1 MTARDFCFWLQGYV
15 ELTPGQP
22 APLSAEQVDKV
33 RRHLALVFVHDL
45 DPTLKS
51 QNKRIEELA
60 QKIHDDLLK
69 PQSAIIFDPPKMP
82 WAGSPIDGGPQMRC

>member
-1 MTARDFCFWLQGYV
+1 MMARDFIYWLQGYL
-15 ELTPGQP
+15 ELTPDQP
-22 APLSAEQVDKV
+22 APLSAQQVEKI

-60 QKIHDDLLK
+60 QKIHDDLLT
-69 PQSAIIFDPPKMP
+69 PQPSLVYQPSKTEQQSI
-82 WAGSPIDGGPQMRC
+82 GPLVVRC

>member
-1 MTARDFCFWLQGYV
+1 MMARDFVYWLQGYL

-22 APLSAEQVDKV
+22 APLTAEQVDKV

-51 QNKRIEELA
+51 QNKRIEEMA

-69 PQSAIIFDPPKMP
+69 PGPSLVYQPSKTDPQ
-82 WAGSPIDGGPQMRC
+82 GIGPLVVRC